1 MLICPSAVG
10 NSAGRD
16 AGRVVVAGLL
26 GDLAGDQPARGLE
39 VEHEDLRFEQR
50 GMDPLPL
57 ARLLALD
64 QRHQDRL
71 RQQQAGAE
79 IVDRDA
85 DPHRP
90 LARQAG
96 DRHQPA
102 HALRDLVDPGPL
114 RIGPGLAEAG
124 DAAIDDAR
132 VDLLD
137 RLVIDAEAEF
147 HLGAEI
153 LDDDIGLLGQLHKDR
168 LARPWS
174 SG

>member
-1 MLICPSAVG
+1 MLICPSEVG
-10 NSAGRD
+10 NSPVGMPVGWSLPAC
-16 AGRVVVAGLL
+16 
-26 GDLAGDQPARGLE
+26 LATSPAISQREAWKSSMKICASSSE
-39 VEHEDLRFEQR
+39 VWTHW
-50 GMDPLPL
+50 PSP
-57 ARLLALD
+57 ALLALD

-71 RQQQAGAE
+71 REQQPGAE

-102 HALRDLVDPGPL
+102 HALGDLVDPRPL
-114 RIGPGLAEAG
+114 GIGPALAEAG

-147 HLGAEI
+147 HLRAEI
-153 LDDDIGLLGQLHKDR
+153 LDDDVGLLRQLQKDR
-168 LARPWS
+168 LAPPRS